1 MLLVLLLGFSY
12 CLSEDILGYGTKFGT
27 ELDGDSK
34 KVVGGSLRFLFTWE
48 NETETVYFP
57 SID

>member
-1 MLLVLLLGFSY
+1 MRNQGGLGVMLLVLLFGFSY

-34 KVVGGSLRFLFTWE
+34 KVIGGSLPRI
-48 NETETVYFP
+48 N
-57 SID
+57 I